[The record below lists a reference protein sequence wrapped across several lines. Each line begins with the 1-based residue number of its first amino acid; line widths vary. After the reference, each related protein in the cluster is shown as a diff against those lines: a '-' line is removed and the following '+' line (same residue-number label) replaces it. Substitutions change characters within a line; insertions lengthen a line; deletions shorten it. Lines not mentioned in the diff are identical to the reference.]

1 MHEDN
6 ERKNFQGVLQARNQ
20 APAHLDAESL
30 IPPASSH
37 DAVHDAPD
45 NAGKL
50 VRITYRVVFD
60 DGTVLLDQPDPI
72 ELPCDARLMPPALFA
87 CARTLAVGE
96 TNTAHVGADEAYE
109 ERSPER
115 ILRIE
120 RRKLPAE
127 CVFEKGAVM
136 HLEGPDGNVHPARV
150 IAVEDD
156 SVTFDLNHD
165 AVCRSFSVEMT
176 LHGIADLPVR

>member
-1 MHEDN
+1 MHEDDK
-6 ERKNFQGVLQARNQ
+6 RKSHQSALQTGGQ
-20 APAHLDAESL
+20 APARLDAESP
-30 IPPASSH
+30 ISPVSSH
-37 DAVHDAPD
+37 DAAHDTPD

-60 DGTVLLDQPDPI
+60 DGTVLLDQPDPV

-96 TNTAHVGADEAYE
+96 TNTVRVGADEAYE
-109 ERSPER
+109 ERSDER
-115 ILRIE
+115 ILCIE
-120 RRKLPAE
+120 RRKLPTE

-136 HLEGPDGNVHPARV
+136 HLEGSDGNVHPARV

-165 AVCRSFSVEMT
+165 AICRSFSVEMT

>member
-1 MHEDN
+1 MHEDDK
-6 ERKNFQGVLQARNQ
+6 RKSHQSALQTGDQ
-20 APAHLDAESL
+20 APARLDAESL
-30 IPPASSH
+30 IPPASSY
-37 DAVHDAPD
+37 DAVHDTPD

-60 DGTVLLDQPDPI
+60 DGTVLLDQPDPV